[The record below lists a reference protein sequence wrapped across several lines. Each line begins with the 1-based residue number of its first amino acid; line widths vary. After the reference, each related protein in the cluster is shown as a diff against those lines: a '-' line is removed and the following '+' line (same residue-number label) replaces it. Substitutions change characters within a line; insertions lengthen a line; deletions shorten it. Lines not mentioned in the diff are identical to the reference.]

1 MYPPS
6 QLPLNILQISAN
18 QRTTGH
24 LGTVFWIWRTKYLK
38 SELFR
43 TPSFLWIT
51 YCPALLVL
59 FLRHFSFFKYS
70 IYMVHIMERLD
81 VNSALLHISLLMEH
95 RGGGE
100 VWQKNGR
107 WRKNINCYFD
117 KFCAWY
123 WFPIPMSQIYQ
134 TSQKH
139 QNIKEE
145 TSPMKKFSFYYQR
158 PKAIKRTMKKLFIWS
173 QAKIQYFQLKERPRQ
188 KCFFR
193 KCAFLL
199 PHRIWDFVTL
209 AKAVVGAK
217 RCQREPKSF
226 SHKFASSWTFPIFP
240 TGLPFPSPAFPFP
253 VELFPPAFP
262 PPS

>member
-1 MYPPS
+1 
-6 QLPLNILQISAN
+6 
-18 QRTTGH
+18 
-24 LGTVFWIWRTKYLK
+24 
-38 SELFR
+38 
-43 TPSFLWIT
+43 
-51 YCPALLVL
+51 
-59 FLRHFSFFKYS
+59 
-70 IYMVHIMERLD
+70 MERLD

-107 WRKNINCYFD
+107 WCKNINCYFD

-139 QNIKEE
+139 QNSKEE
-145 TSPMKKFSFYYQR
+145 TSTMKKFSFYYQR

-209 AKAVVGAK
+209 AQAVVGAK

-240 TGLPFPSPAFPFP
+240 TGLPSSFTSFPLPSWTFPTS
-253 VELFPPAFP
+253 L
-262 PPS
+262 PSSFINRCFVTTTVAEAVKTRRNIKPGAKKDKMTNCYLRKNFWCLLTPCWVFQI